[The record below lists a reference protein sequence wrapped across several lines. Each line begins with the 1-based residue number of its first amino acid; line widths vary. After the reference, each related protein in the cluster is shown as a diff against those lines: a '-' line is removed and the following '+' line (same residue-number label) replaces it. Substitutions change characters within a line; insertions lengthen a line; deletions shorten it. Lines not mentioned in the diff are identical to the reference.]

1 VSAGHPPPS
10 AEDAEGI
17 ELLRGALDEAGY
29 EERRIRDALELGKLL
44 DRRPWQVPAY
54 VRLLPE
60 GDRLSTLIRLL
71 LLGLPVAADEATRA
85 LEPLSPDRAERMGI
99 VAREGDAV
107 RGSLELAPVERVRI
121 ASDPSQ
127 AEGHLPDH
135 VLGITPG
142 TLVLDALTVRRPVES
157 ALDVGTGSGLLA
169 LHAAAH
175 SERVVAVDINARAL
189 QFSQFNAAL
198 NGVTN
203 VDWREGSLFEP
214 VAGEQFEL
222 AVCNP
227 PYYISPELEVVFRD
241 SGLPSDSFCE
251 AVIRGLPAHLTEGG
265 LGHVLVSWV
274 HGDEEDW
281 RAPLLRWLEGSGCD
295 AVLLRY
301 RTWAPLT
308 YAASAN
314 RPAGTSTDLY
324 DDALDRWVGYYREQ
338 GIERISWGAIV
349 LRRRSGAANWIWTHE
364 PSATKIDPAS
374 EHVVRLLAAQDL
386 LRGGDGV
393 RALLAEPVAL
403 APEHRIEQTLRLDG
417 ENGTSRTMLRLQGG
431 LRFQVEVD
439 DATLS
444 LLSRLDG
451 HTTLAET
458 LEQLDPGGESA
469 LADAALP
476 VVAHLLELGFVV
488 RASDA
493 A

>member
-1 VSAGHPPPS
+1 MSAGHPPP
-10 AEDAEGI
+10 AAHDVEGI
-17 ELLRGALDEAGY
+17 ALLRGALDAAGY
-29 EERRIRDALELGKLL
+29 EERRVRDALELGKLL
-44 DRRPWQVPAY
+44 DRRPWQIPAY
-54 VRLLPE
+54 LHVLPE
-60 GDRLSTLIRLL
+60 EEDLPTLIRLF
-71 LLGLPVAADEATRA
+71 LLGVSVSADAAARA
-85 LEPLSPDRAERMGI
+85 LDGVPLERLERMD
-99 VAREGDAV
+99 VLVREGDRV
-107 RGSLELAPVERVRI
+107 RARLELAPVERALI

-169 LHAAAH
+169 VHAAAH
-175 SERVVAVDINARAL
+175 AERVVAVDVNARAL
-189 QFSQFNAAL
+189 RFAEFNAAL
-198 NGVTN
+198 NAVAN
-203 VDWREGSLFEP
+203 VEWREGSLFEP
-214 VAGEQFEL
+214 VAGETFGL

-251 AVIRGLPAHLTEGG
+251 AVVRGLPEHLAEGG

-281 RAPLLRWLEGSGCD
+281 SVPLRRWVDGSGCD
-295 AVLLRY
+295 ALLLRY

-314 RPAGTSTDLY
+314 RPAGVDAGQY
-324 DDALDRWVGYYREQ
+324 DEALDRWIGYYREQ
-338 GIERISWGAIV
+338 GIERISWGALV
-349 LRRRSGAANWIWTHE
+349 LRRRSGGDNWIWAHQ

-374 EHVVRLLAAQDL
+374 GHVERLLAAQDL
-386 LRGGDGV
+386 LRSDDGMLS
-393 RALLAEPVAL
+393 LLGEPVAL
-403 APEHRIEQTLRLDG
+403 AREHRIEQTLRLDG
-417 ENGTSRTMLRLQGG
+417 RDGPPRTMLRLEGG

-439 DATLS
+439 DPTLS

-451 HTTLAET
+451 RRTLGET
-458 LEQLDPGGESA
+458 LDMLDPGGESA

-488 RASDA
+488 VDGNGE
-493 A
+493 